1 MFKPQRTT
9 PSLENYS
16 PSLEE
21 ELVVQEIADNDA
33 QITRGLDDASRSIA
47 HSESISNVVSVLEEL
62 DTITPENAVLV
73 GSVLDS
79 VTAGTAVTSD
89 EILPATA
96 MEGVDFRDKIN
107 AGIQRLKDIIRNIL
121 RKAREFLVSLAAR
134 FMHLITMAFDNAKKR
149 KKHIDALK
157 IRVDKIRGKAPK
169 EKKLRISVALDNLAT
184 NNVVP
189 KSAGTLLASLDS
201 YNKLIGT
208 FDNKRQMTIGAAAI
222 ALTNTLQKV
231 SLDNAPDMLDEAM
244 GAFYS
249 IRDVLVP
256 WQSRKVLKTDS
267 DFTVTASP
275 TLIGNT
281 RIYVTSPDL
290 NGVSKS
296 SSTEEKIRLM
306 DRLRRMQVR
315 MGDMNEY
322 SNTTVILKPVDFE
335 TPTGD
340 ELIKVLDEVEKTVD
354 YIIDYTSNS
363 TYTVVKKAVDDM
375 LAASKNLDAYV
386 GKFNVEKD
394 GPMAKE
400 RIPMLACIANLQNTM
415 SDLLTQPNS
424 SITSNSLKVSQSVC
438 ALVTRC
444 LGQYE

>member
-47 HSESISNVVSVLEEL
+47 HSESISNVVSVLEEV

-189 KSAGTLLASLDS
+189 KSAGTL
-201 YNKLIGT
+201 
-208 FDNKRQMTIGAAAI
+208 
-222 ALTNTLQKV
+222 
-231 SLDNAPDMLDEAM
+231 
-244 GAFYS
+244 
-249 IRDVLVP
+249 
-256 WQSRKVLKTDS
+256 
-267 DFTVTASP
+267 
-275 TLIGNT
+275 
-281 RIYVTSPDL
+281 
-290 NGVSKS
+290 
-296 SSTEEKIRLM
+296 
-306 DRLRRMQVR
+306 
-315 MGDMNEY
+315 
-322 SNTTVILKPVDFE
+322 
-335 TPTGD
+335 
-340 ELIKVLDEVEKTVD
+340 
-354 YIIDYTSNS
+354 
-363 TYTVVKKAVDDM
+363 
-375 LAASKNLDAYV
+375 
-386 GKFNVEKD
+386 
-394 GPMAKE
+394 
-400 RIPMLACIANLQNTM
+400 
-415 SDLLTQPNS
+415 
-424 SITSNSLKVSQSVC
+424 
-438 ALVTRC
+438 
-444 LGQYE
+444 